1 MTMQLHRHD
10 EIEALHAEQTF
21 YTSPLLMLVL
31 PTILLAISAVI
42 TWAILVGKL
51 PGLMWCSVVFLV
63 PFVPLV
69 LWINFLPALRS
80 TNWVLKT
87 AMNRVYVNLRNYRNP
102 HSPDDGPTVVSFA
115 QNEIASIG
123 KHMERF
129 VSIGSKGRPMYWTEY
144 RLELRLR
151 EPAPPE
157 FVTAL
162 EAERRRETPR
172 TSFMRIGLYPPLV
185 TLDKEGHA
193 LRIVWYSRYDHV
205 TPRINKAI
213 ALLGRTFLTHDEVFV
228 NNTDL
233 EKLSDVQFDDVIV
246 KLLEGNSKL
255 DAIKLLVKR
264 RGMSTTEA
272 NRFVDELLQKNR

>member
-1 MTMQLHRHD
+1 MQLHRHD
-10 EIEALHAEQTF
+10 EIEGLHAEQTF
-21 YTSPLLMLVL
+21 YTSPMVMFLL
-31 PTILLAISAVI
+31 PTIFLLISLGVS
-42 TWAILVGKL
+42 WAILAGKL
-51 PGLMWCSVVFLV
+51 PGLMWCSVAVV
-63 PFVPLV
+63 APFVPLIF
-69 LWINFLPALRS
+69 WINFLPALRS

-87 AMNRVYVNLRNYRNP
+87 ATNRVYIHLRNYRNP
-102 HSPDDGPTVVSFA
+102 SSPDDGPTVVSLA
-115 QNEIASIG
+115 QNEIVSIG

-129 VSIGSKGRPMYWTEY
+129 ASITSKGRATYWTEY
-144 RLELRLR
+144 SLELRLR
-151 EPAPPE
+151 EPASAE

-162 EAERRRETPR
+162 EAERRREAPKTGW
-172 TSFMRIGLYPPLV
+172 MRIGLYAPLV
-185 TLDKEGHA
+185 SLDKDQRA
-193 LRIVWYSRYDHV
+193 IRILWYSRYDHI

-213 ALLGRTFLTHDEVFV
+213 ALLGRTFLTHDDVFV